1 MGEVFGG
8 YEGNP
13 ARNDEGDTEGISE
26 RTTKNA
32 LRNGSL
38 IKECV
43 ELPLKSA
50 SKNLELIQKCAQAFL
65 HVWQGRFSK
74 QQSSNRKFIP
84 WNVLGTY
91 HHRDHFL

>member
-1 MGEVFGG
+1 MKKKKKKDVGKQDWKMGEVFGG

-13 ARNDEGDTEGISE
+13 ARNDEGDSEGISE

-43 ELPLKSA
+43 ELP
-50 SKNLELIQKCAQAFL
+50 
-65 HVWQGRFSK
+65 
-74 QQSSNRKFIP
+74 
-84 WNVLGTY
+84 
-91 HHRDHFL
+91 

>member
-13 ARNDEGDTEGISE
+13 ARNDEGDSEGISE

-32 LRNGSL
+32 LKNGSL

-43 ELPLKSA
+43 ELP
-50 SKNLELIQKCAQAFL
+50 
-65 HVWQGRFSK
+65 
-74 QQSSNRKFIP
+74 
-84 WNVLGTY
+84 
-91 HHRDHFL
+91 